1 MKWNYAQMIIL
12 HLKKKIKSVLTNYVY
27 LVSIFTMA
35 DFFFSG

>member
-1 MKWNYAQMIIL
+1 MELCANDYFTF
-12 HLKKKIKSVLTNYVY
+12 KKKIKNVLTNYVY